1 MDEKEVLSQYRR
13 QQIHAAALTWFARK
27 GYHLATMDEI
37 AFESGLSK
45 GTLYWYFPSKKELFI
60 SLLDDTMKQFGD
72 EWQVLVDAADV
83 GAIAKLEMSL
93 AFFKTE
99 MVKMSPL
106 VDILLEAWA
115 LLRHDDEIAERLRK
129 FYVPFTDLMAGIIE
143 EGMEE
148 GVFDVENPSVSA
160 MVIVTLFDGI
170 MLAISTGLDLGDW
183 ERILDS
189 AEEMVLRGLGAK
201 GEVIV

>member
-115 LLRHDDEIAERLRK
+115 LLRHDEEIAERLRK

>member
-13 QQIHAAALTWFARK
+13 QQIHAAALTCFARK

-72 EWQVLVDAADV
+72 EWQVLVDASDV

-115 LLRHDDEIAERLRK
+115 LLRHDEEIAERLRK
-129 FYVPFTDLMAGIIE
+129 FYVPFADLMAGIIE
-143 EGMEE
+143 EGIEE
-148 GVFDVENPSVSA
+148 GVFDVEYPSMSA

-189 AEEMVLRGLGAK
+189 AEEMILRGLGAK
-201 GEVIV
+201 GEVVV

>member
-13 QQIHAAALTWFARK
+13 QQIHAAALTCFARK

-72 EWQVLVDAADV
+72 EWQVLVDASDV

-115 LLRHDDEIAERLRK
+115 LLRHDEEIAERLRK
-129 FYVPFTDLMAGIIE
+129 FYVPFADLMAGIIE
-143 EGMEE
+143 EGIEE
-148 GVFDVENPSVSA
+148 GVFDVEYPSVSA

-189 AEEMVLRGLGAK
+189 AEEMILRGLGVK
-201 GEVIV
+201 GEIVV

>member
-13 QQIHAAALTWFARK
+13 QQIHAAALTCFARK

-72 EWQVLVDAADV
+72 EWQVLVDASDV

-115 LLRHDDEIAERLRK
+115 MLRHDEEIAERLRK

-148 GVFDVENPSVSA
+148 GVFDVVNPSVSA

-189 AEEMVLRGLGAK
+189 AEEMILRGLGVK
-201 GEVIV
+201 GEIVV

>member
-13 QQIHAAALTWFARK
+13 QQIHAAALTCFARK

-45 GTLYWYFPSKKELFI
+45 GALYWYFPSKKELFI

-72 EWQVLVDAADV
+72 EWQVLVDASDV

-115 LLRHDDEIAERLRK
+115 LLKHDEEIAERLRK
-129 FYVPFTDLMAGIIE
+129 FYVPFADLMAGIIE

-148 GVFDVENPSVSA
+148 GVFDVKYPSVSA

-189 AEEMVLRGLGAK
+189 VEEMVLRGLGAK
-201 GEVIV
+201 GEVVV

>member
-115 LLRHDDEIAERLRK
+115 LLRHDEEIAERLRK

-201 GEVIV
+201 GEVID

>member
-1 MDEKEVLSQYRR
+1 MDEKEILSQHRR
-13 QQIHAAALTWFARK
+13 RQIHAAALTCFARK

-72 EWQVLVDAADV
+72 EWQVLVDASDV

-115 LLRHDDEIAERLRK
+115 LLRHDEEIAERLRK
-129 FYVPFTDLMAGIIE
+129 FYVPFADLMAGIIE
-143 EGMEE
+143 EGIEE
-148 GVFDVENPSVSA
+148 GVFDVEYPSVSA

-189 AEEMVLRGLGAK
+189 AEEMILRGLGAK
-201 GEVIV
+201 GEVVV

>member
-13 QQIHAAALTWFARK
+13 QQIHAAALTCFARK

-45 GTLYWYFPSKKELFI
+45 GALYWYFPSKKELFI

-72 EWQVLVDAADV
+72 EWQVLVDASDV

-99 MVKMSPL
+99 IVKTSTL

-115 LLRHDDEIAERLRK
+115 LLKHDEEIAERLRK
-129 FYVPFTDLMAGIIE
+129 FYVPFADLMAGIIE

-148 GVFDVENPSVSA
+148 GVFDVKYPSVSA

-189 AEEMVLRGLGAK
+189 VEEMVLRGLGAK
-201 GEVIV
+201 GEVVV

>member
-13 QQIHAAALTWFARK
+13 QQIHAAALTCFARK

-72 EWQVLVDAADV
+72 EWQVLVDASDV
-83 GAIAKLEMSL
+83 GAVAKLEMSL

-115 LLRHDDEIAERLRK
+115 LLRHDEEIAERLRK
-129 FYVPFTDLMAGIIE
+129 FYVPFADLMAGIIE
-143 EGMEE
+143 EGIEE
-148 GVFDVENPSVSA
+148 GVFDVEYPSVSA

-189 AEEMVLRGLGAK
+189 AEEMILRGLGVK
-201 GEVIV
+201 GEIVV